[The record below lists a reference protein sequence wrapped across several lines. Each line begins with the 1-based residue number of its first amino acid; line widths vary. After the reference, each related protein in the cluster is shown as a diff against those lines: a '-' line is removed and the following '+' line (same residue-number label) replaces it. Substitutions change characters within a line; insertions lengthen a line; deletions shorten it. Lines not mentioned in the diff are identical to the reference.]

1 VKKLLSRADARLLVT
16 GQAVS
21 MFGDS
26 AMFLVLGIW
35 AKTLTGSS
43 AAAGLVFFVYAAGAL
58 LGPLGGFVA
67 DRVPRRPL
75 MIGADLALAGVVLL
89 LLLVH
94 GRAQLWLLYLVAAL
108 YAVGGTVFFPARSA
122 LVKIMFPEELL
133 ADANAIFMTLREGL
147 RLVAPLIGAGLFA
160 AVGGGAVAVV
170 DAATFVVSAVAL
182 LLLRVDE
189 PPPAPREEHWRADLT
204 AGVRHIWRTPSLR
217 LIVLAV
223 AGAMIVIGFAET
235 VIFTVL
241 SDGLHRPAS
250 FFGVLSSLQG
260 VGSIVGAVT
269 AARLLRRVGDVRMVG
284 LGLVGFA
291 LGALTFVSSSLPLV
305 LMGFAVAGVG
315 VSWAIVAFV
324 TALQLRSPLGIQ
336 GRVSGAADTLIGLPQ
351 TLSIG
356 VGAGLST
363 VVDYRV
369 LVLAMA
375 VVVTLSSVPLL
386 RGRVAPAAA
395 VATAP

>member
-1 VKKLLSRADARLLVT
+1 MRKLLALRDARLLVA

-43 AAAGLVFFVYAAGAL
+43 AAAGFVFFTYGAGAL

-67 DRVPRRPL
+67 DRVHRRRL
-75 MIGADLALAGVVLL
+75 MIGADLALAAVVLL

-94 GRAQLWLLYLVAAL
+94 GRAQLWLLYLVTAL
-108 YAVGGTVFFPARSA
+108 YALGGTVFFPARSA

-133 ADANAIFMTLREGL
+133 ADANAIFMSLREGL
-147 RLVAPLIGAGLFA
+147 RLIAPLVGAGLFA
-160 AVGGGAVAVV
+160 VIGGGAVAVV
-170 DAATFVVSAVAL
+170 DAATFVFSAVTL

-189 PPPAPREEHWRADLT
+189 PPPAPREEHWVADLT
-204 AGVRHIWRTPSLR
+204 AGVRHIWRVPSLR

-223 AGAMIVIGFAET
+223 AGAMVVIGFAET

-260 VGSIVGAVT
+260 AGSIVGAVT
-269 AARLLRRVGDVRMVG
+269 AAGLLRRIGDARLVG

-291 LGALTFVSSSLPLV
+291 LGDLTFVSSSLPLV
-305 LMGFAVAGVG
+305 LLGFAVAGLG

-324 TALQLRSPLGIQ
+324 TALQLRSPLAIQ
-336 GRVSGAADTLIGLPQ
+336 GRVSGAADTVIGLPQ
-351 TLSIG
+351 TLSIAL
-356 VGAGLST
+356 GAGLST
-363 VVDYRV
+363 VVDYRILV
-369 LVLAMA
+369 LVMA
-375 VVVTLSSVPLL
+375 IVVALSAVPLL
-386 RGRVAPAAA
+386 RARAAPEAAVAPAR
-395 VATAP
+395 

>member
-1 VKKLLSRADARLLVT
+1 
-16 GQAVS
+16 

-43 AAAGLVFFVYAAGAL
+43 AAAGLVFFVYAAAAL

-94 GRAQLWLLYLVAAL
+94 GRAQLWLLYLVTAL
-108 YAVGGTVFFPARSA
+108 YALGGTVFFPARSA

-147 RLVAPLIGAGLFA
+147 RLIAPLVGAGLFA

-170 DAATFVVSAVAL
+170 DAATFLFSAVAL
-182 LLLRVDE
+182 LFLRVDE
-189 PPPAPREEHWRADLT
+189 PPPAPREEHWVADLT
-204 AGVRHIWRTPSLR
+204 AGVRHIWRMPSLR

-223 AGAMIVIGFAET
+223 AAAMVVIGFAET

-260 VGSIVGAVT
+260 AGSIVGAVT
-269 AARLLRRVGDVRMVG
+269 AAGLLRRIGDVRLVG

-291 LGALTFVSSSLPLV
+291 LGDLTFVSSSLPLV
-305 LMGFAVAGVG
+305 LLGFAVAGLG

-324 TALQLRSPLGIQ
+324 TALQLRTPLGIQ
-336 GRVSGAADTLIGLPQ
+336 GRVSAAADTAIGLPQ
-351 TLSIG
+351 TLSIAL
-356 VGAGLST
+356 GAGLST
-363 VVDYRV
+363 IVDYRV
-369 LVLAMA
+369 LVVVMA
-375 VVVTLSSVPLL
+375 VVVAASAVPLL
-386 RGRVAPAAA
+386 RGRTRTEVVPAAA
-395 VATAP
+395 G